1 MTQKAMTQKMAGK
14 EIRRRGGLRPLGK
27 ALRPLMQPLLKKR
40 PPLEA
45 ALLLDW
51 QDAAGQEIAALCQP
65 LALRPQGPA
74 GAKAGALELACLSWA
89 ALELQHRAPQL
100 IGRVNAFLGVRA
112 VERLRI
118 KQVARLPGPGAAPAG
133 LPAPPEP
140 LKGLPGSGHE
150 ALDRAL
156 ARLAGTLASRRD
168 HASHRNQ
175 DGVT

>member
-1 MTQKAMTQKMAGK
+1 MTQKTAGK
-14 EIRRRGGLRPLGK
+14 ETRRRGGLRPLGK

-51 QDAAGQEIAALCQP
+51 QDAVGQEIAALCQP

-133 LPAPPEP
+133 PLAPPPEP

-156 ARLAGTLASRRD
+156 ARLAGSLASRRD
-168 HASHRNQ
+168 Q
-175 DGVT
+175 DGAT

>member
-1 MTQKAMTQKMAGK
+1 MAQKRPGNET
-14 EIRRRGGLRPLGK
+14 RRRGGLRPLGK
-27 ALRPLMQPLLKKR
+27 ALRPLMRPLLKKR

-51 QDAAGQEIAALCQP
+51 QDAVGQEIAAFCQP
-65 LALRPQGPA
+65 LALRPEGPA

-100 IGRVNAFLGVRA
+100 IGRVNTFLGVRA

-133 LPAPPEP
+133 LPVPPPEP

-156 ARLAGTLASRRD
+156 ARLAGTLASRCD
-168 HASHRNQ
+168 Q